1 MIVNNLST
9 TMGKKR
15 IKIATFH
22 EWTEISRSTLT
33 QLYYDK
39 TTMIKLDTIDKL
51 CSTLDITLG
60 ELFEYRREWLP
71 WKE

>member
-9 TMGKKR
+9 IMGKKR

-33 QLYYDK
+33 
-39 TTMIKLDTIDKL
+39 
-51 CSTLDITLG
+51 
-60 ELFEYRREWLP
+60 
-71 WKE
+71 